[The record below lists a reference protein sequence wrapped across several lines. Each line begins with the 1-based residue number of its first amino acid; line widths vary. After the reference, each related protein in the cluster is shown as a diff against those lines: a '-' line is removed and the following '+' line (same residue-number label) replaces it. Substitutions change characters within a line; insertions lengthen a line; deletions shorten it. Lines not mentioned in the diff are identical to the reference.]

1 MLDALPARVAHAAAV
16 HIPLHSPCTPV
27 TSSLPVHHTTQVRGL
42 SRMGNGNRLWGART
56 DSFEVALNKG
66 RVEVQQMVDHFHIR

>member
-1 MLDALPARVAHAAAV
+1 
-16 HIPLHSPCTPV
+16 
-27 TSSLPVHHTTQVRGL
+27 
-42 SRMGNGNRLWGART
+42 MGNGNRLWGART